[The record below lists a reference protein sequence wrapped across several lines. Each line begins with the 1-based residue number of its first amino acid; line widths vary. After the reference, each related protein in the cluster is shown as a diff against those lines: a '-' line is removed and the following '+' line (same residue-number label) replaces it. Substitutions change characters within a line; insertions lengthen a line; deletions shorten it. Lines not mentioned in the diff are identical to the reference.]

1 MCKVLPLRP
10 GLSLLQYSSSIC
22 SFINLKGEVW
32 TVQCQLPGEMTVYG
46 LLEGVETGKAR
57 RPFTEFCILA
67 GSLFPCK
74 TVLESCYLVLICRIW
89 SA

>member
-10 GLSLLQYSSSIC
+10 GVSLLQYSSSIC

-32 TVQCQLPGEMTVYG
+32 TVQCQLLGEMTVYG

-57 RPFTEFCILA
+57 
-67 GSLFPCK
+67 
-74 TVLESCYLVLICRIW
+74 
-89 SA
+89 